1 MSVIK
6 FDPQQLER
14 IAALLEDLPDPA
26 GMGREALEQARQQ
39 VEDAIDRLN
48 ELEPRNENSE
58 IYEDWAALHEDLEDA
73 LDDIL
78 DYLE

>member
-26 GMGREALEQARQQ
+26 GMDREALEQARQQ
-39 VEDAIDRLN
+39 VENAIDQLN

-78 DYLE
+78 DDLE